1 MEPTQIY
8 GNIEDKHIEQYKI
21 KRMIKKLEASK
32 GNGTSM
38 VTLVIPPKE
47 PINKTMSFLNSQFAE
62 AANIK
67 SKQTMTSVQG
77 AITSTREKLKL
88 YKNTP
93 ENGLIIF
100 CGQVMTD
107 DAKSDK
113 KMTLDLVPFKPPQS
127 FVYDASN
134 KFQSGVLNYLLEDDE
149 KFGFVVVDGNGA
161 LFATLQGNVRTIL
174 QKITVELPKKHGR
187 GG

>member
-1 MEPTQIY
+1 MEPKEIT
-8 GNIEDKHIEQYKI
+8 GNIADKNIEQYKI

-47 PINKTMSFLNSQFAE
+47 PINKTMSFLNTQFAE

-67 SKQTMTSVQG
+67 SKATMTSVQG

-88 YKNTP
+88 YKTTP
-93 ENGLIIF
+93 ENGLVIF
-100 CGQVMTD
+100 CGQVATED
-107 DAKSDK
+107 GKGDK
-113 KMTLDLVPFKPPQS
+113 KMTLDLIPFKPPMS

-134 KFQSGVLNYLLEDDE
+134 KF
-149 KFGFVVVDGNGA
+149 
-161 LFATLQGNVRTIL
+161 
-174 QKITVELPKKHGR
+174 
-187 GG
+187 

>member
-1 MEPTQIY
+1 
-8 GNIEDKHIEQYKI
+8 
-21 KRMIKKLEASK
+21 
-32 GNGTSM
+32 
-38 VTLVIPPKE
+38 
-47 PINKTMSFLNSQFAE
+47 
-62 AANIK
+62 
-67 SKQTMTSVQG
+67 MTSVQG

-93 ENGLIIF
+93 DNGLIIF

-134 KFQSGVLNYLLEDDE
+134 KF
-149 KFGFVVVDGNGA
+149 
-161 LFATLQGNVRTIL
+161 
-174 QKITVELPKKHGR
+174 
-187 GG
+187 

>member
-67 SKQTMTSVQG
+67 SK
-77 AITSTREKLKL
+77 
-88 YKNTP
+88 
-93 ENGLIIF
+93 
-100 CGQVMTD
+100 
-107 DAKSDK
+107 
-113 KMTLDLVPFKPPQS
+113 
-127 FVYDASN
+127 
-134 KFQSGVLNYLLEDDE
+134 
-149 KFGFVVVDGNGA
+149 
-161 LFATLQGNVRTIL
+161 
-174 QKITVELPKKHGR
+174 
-187 GG
+187 